1 MTRLPGEL
9 SIFMRQSAE
18 RMDLFQSDTYYAFL
32 EETNLFQI
40 FRYEV
45 KREGKVVGRMQGYI
59 QSDGGVLKRFFSR
72 RAIINTGPFFAE
84 DIREDEVQ
92 ALLRLCI
99 NGLKGRVIYFET
111 RNFRDYS
118 YWRPIFEKAG
128 LQYEPHYDFIIDTS
142 DPDAVEERMGKSRKR
157 DVKLS
162 LKTGATIVDDPTWED
177 VTAFYEVLENL
188 YKTRVKTPLFPL
200 SFFEKLYHTSFSKF
214 ILVRYEGRI
223 VGGTVLVYD
232 NEKVYEW
239 FACGKDGVYK
249 NVYPSTVAT
258 YHGIRFAAENGF
270 KQFDMMGAGAP
281 GDGGY
286 GVRDFKAKFGG
297 ELVEYG
303 RFLYVVNKR
312 LYSLGKWAVK
322 LMKKKR

>member
-1 MTRLPGEL
+1 M
-9 SIFMRQSAE
+9 I
-18 RMDLFQSDTYYAFL
+18 DLFQSDACLAFL
-32 EETNLFQI
+32 EDVDLFQP

-45 KREGKVVGRMQGYI
+45 MRDGLVVGRMQGYI
-59 QSDGGVLKRFFSR
+59 QSDGGALKRFFSR
-72 RAIINTGPFFAE
+72 RAIINTGPFLAE
-84 DIREDEVQ
+84 DINETEVE
-92 ALLRLCI
+92 ALLKHCVD
-99 NGLKGRVIYFET
+99 GLRGKVIYIET
-111 RNFRDYS
+111 RNFQDYS
-118 YWRPIFEKAG
+118 NWRPIFEKAG
-128 LQYEPHYDFIIDTS
+128 FAYEPHYDFIIDTS
-142 DPDAVEERMGKSRKR
+142 NPDAVEDRMGKSRKR

-162 LKTGATIVDDPTWED
+162 MKTGATVVDDPTWED
-177 VTAFYEVLENL
+177 VTAFYGVLEHL

-214 ILVRYEGRI
+214 ILVRYEGEI

-232 NEKVYEW
+232 EETVYEW

-258 YHGIRFAAENGF
+258 YHGIRFAADNGF
-270 KQFDMMGAGAP
+270 KRFDMMGAGAP

-303 RFLYVVNKR
+303 RFKYVSNHLLYHVGK
-312 LYSLGKWAVK
+312 LGVS
-322 LMKKKR
+322 LMKKFK

>member
-1 MTRLPGEL
+1 
-9 SIFMRQSAE
+9 MRQSAE

-32 EETNLFQI
+32 EETNFFQV

-45 KREGKVVGRMQGYI
+45 KREGKVVGWMQGYI

-84 DIREDEVQ
+84 DIHEDEVQ
-92 ALLRLCI
+92 ALLKLCI
-99 NGLKGRVIYFET
+99 NGLRGKVIYFET
-111 RNFRDYS
+111 RNFQDYS
-118 YWRPIFEKAG
+118 PWRPIFEKVG

-214 ILVRYEGRI
+214 ILVRYESRI

-286 GVRDFKAKFGG
+286 GVRDFKSKFGG

-303 RFLYVVNKR
+303 RFLYVVNKP

-322 LMKKKR
+322 LMKKK